1 MSAPDSGLAGKRVL
15 LVEDESIVA
24 MSVEDMLGDM
34 GCVVVGPALTVA
46 EAEALACS
54 EPLDAAVLDINLGN
68 QPSFGVAGLLGERGV
83 PYCFS
88 TGYGPSGVPAELG
101 EVPVLQ
107 KPYSAN
113 SLEAMVRRLVGA
125 ERP

>member
-1 MSAPDSGLAGKRVL
+1 MTAARSGLAGKRVL

-24 MSVEDMLGDM
+24 MSVEDMLADM
-34 GCVVVGPALTVA
+34 GCLVVGPAMTIV
-46 EAEALACS
+46 EATALARS
-54 EPLDAAVLDINLGN
+54 EPIDAAVLDINLGN
-68 QPSFGVAGLLGERGV
+68 QPSFAVAELLGERGV

-88 TGYGPSGVPAELG
+88 TGYGPSGVPAGLG

>member
-1 MSAPDSGLAGKRVL
+1 MTATDSRLAGKRVL

-34 GCVVVGPALTVA
+34 GCLVVGPAMTFA
-46 EAEALACS
+46 EAEALARS
-54 EPLDAAVLDINLGN
+54 ELLDAAVLDINLGN
-68 QPSFGVAGLLGERGV
+68 QPSFPVAELLGERGV

-88 TGYGPSGVPAELG
+88 TGYGPSGVPARLG
-101 EVPVLQ
+101 DVPVLQ

-125 ERP
+125 ERA